1 MTKVA
6 DFSCKNAV
14 TWLESLVPIWS
25 IRAYMASGNENLN
38 IDKEPMPCKQVASSA
53 RFAQL
58 TSNER
63 KNNITVRL
71 DGLLCTQTIFSTQLN
86 VLLKKVSRMVVLS
99 SFTIFLIKK

>member
-38 IDKEPMPCKQVASSA
+38 IDKEPMPCKQVASSGA
-53 RFAQL
+53 RFTQL

-71 DGLLCTQTIFSTQLN
+71 DGLLCTQTIFSTQL
-86 VLLKKVSRMVVLS
+86 
-99 SFTIFLIKK
+99 

>member
-38 IDKEPMPCKQVASSA
+38 IDKEPMPCKQVASSGA

-71 DGLLCTQTIFSTQLN
+71 DGLLCVPRPYLVPNFKKKS
-86 VLLKKVSRMVVLS
+86 LKAKIVVLS
-99 SFTIFLIKK
+99 SFLIKK